1 MDIAFH
7 IGASCTDD
15 ERLLKSL
22 LKNANRFAEQGV
34 VVPRPNRYRRLVRE
48 TLQNLNGMLPS
59 AETRDILIDAIL
71 EDQEGS
77 RVVLSNPD
85 FICVPNRIFEGG
97 EFYALASAKCS
108 ALRELFPHD
117 RISFYMAIRDPATF
131 IPATLA
137 KSKTDNVNEFLRGAQ
152 LDSIRWSD
160 VIRRIQENAP
170 GVPIT
175 VWCNEDTP
183 FIWAQLIRE
192 ISGVDPMTRITGGF
206 DLLREIMTPE
216 GMQRF
221 LSYIKDHP
229 PQTESKKRKIIATFL
244 ERFAIED
251 EIIEDIEIPEWD
263 EHIVEQLTA
272 AYYEDVETI
281 ATMDGVRLIEP

>member
-1 MDIAFH
+1 MEIAFH
-7 IGASCTDD
+7 IGASCTDE

-22 LKNANRFAEQGV
+22 LKNADRYAEHGI

-48 TLQNLNGMLPS
+48 TLNNLNGMLP
-59 AETRDILIDAIL
+59 AADTRDILIDAIL

-77 RVVLSNPD
+77 RLILSNPD

-97 EFYALASAKCS
+97 EFYSLASAKC
-108 ALRELFPHD
+108 ATLRDLFPHD
-117 RISFYMAIRDPATF
+117 KISFYLGIRDPATF

-137 KSKTDNVNEFLRGAQ
+137 KSKTDDVNTFLRGAE

-170 GVPIT
+170 GIPIT

-192 ISGVDPMTRITGGF
+192 ISGVDPTTRITGGF
-206 DLLREIMTPE
+206 DLLREIMSPE

-221 LSYIKDHP
+221 VAYIKDHP
-229 PQTESKKRKIIATFL
+229 PQTETKKRKIISTFL
-244 ERFAIED
+244 ERFAIEE

-263 EHIVEQLTA
+263 EFVVESLTE
-272 AYYEDVETI
+272 AYEADIDVI
-281 ATMDGVRLIEP
+281 ATMDGVRFIEP